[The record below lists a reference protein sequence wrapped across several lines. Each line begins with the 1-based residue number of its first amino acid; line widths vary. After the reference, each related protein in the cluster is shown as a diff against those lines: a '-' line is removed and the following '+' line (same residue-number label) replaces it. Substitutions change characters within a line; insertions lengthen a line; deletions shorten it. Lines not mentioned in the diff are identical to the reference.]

1 MSALVAPSRPTG
13 ANVSMNVL
21 VEAIMEIGE
30 KKWLQI
36 SMEIGFSFSG
46 RGPAG
51 GLGGPSQRLNS
62 KKRLERILSAFQRQ
76 EGDSETTR
84 QRLIDACYNVGIGK
98 DLEKALV
105 V

>member
-36 SMEIGFSFSG
+36 SMEIGFSFSAG
-46 RGPAG
+46 GPAG
-51 GLGGPSQRLNS
+51 GLGGPRQRLNS